1 LHHPAGRLASPDAG
15 EEQRRERWDSEIG
28 VKRSLVIGLVLATGL
43 GACGESDEEKA
54 QNEVC
59 DARADIQKQV
69 DELSDLSLETATL
82 DGVQKN
88 LAAIQ
93 DDVGQ
98 IADAQGDLSDE
109 RRQQVESATKEF
121 TSQLQSIAGD
131 IGRSLSV
138 ADARTQLESALDQLA
153 SAYKQSF
160 AKVDCS

>member
-1 LHHPAGRLASPDAG
+1 M
-15 EEQRRERWDSEIG
+15 
-28 VKRSLVIGLVLATGL
+28 KRSLVIGLVLATGL

-69 DELSDLSLETATL
+69 NQLSGLSLETATL
-82 DGVQKN
+82 EAVQKN
-88 LAAIQ
+88 LTAIR
-93 DDVGQ
+93 DDLREIG
-98 IADAQGDLSDE
+98 DAQGDLSDE

-138 ADARTQLESALDQLA
+138 ADARTKLESAFDQLA
-153 SAYKQSF
+153 STYEQSF
-160 AKVDCS
+160 AGIDCS

>member
-1 LHHPAGRLASPDAG
+1 M
-15 EEQRRERWDSEIG
+15 
-28 VKRSLVIGLVLATGL
+28 KRSLVIGLVLATGL
-43 GACGESDEEKA
+43 AACGESDEEKA

-69 DELSDLSLETATL
+69 DELSGLSLETATL

-88 LAAIQ
+88 LTALR
-93 DDVGQ
+93 DDLRQ
-98 IADAQGDLSDE
+98 IGDAQGDLSDE

-121 TSQLQSIAGD
+121 TSQLQSIAAD

-138 ADARTQLESALDQLA
+138 ADARTQLEAAFDQLA
-153 SAYKQSF
+153 SSYRQSF

>member
-1 LHHPAGRLASPDAG
+1 M
-15 EEQRRERWDSEIG
+15 
-28 VKRSLVIGLVLATGL
+28 KRSLVIGLVLATGL

-69 DELSDLSLETATL
+69 DELSGLSLETATL

-88 LAAIQ
+88 LTAIR
-93 DDVGQ
+93 DDLKTIGE
-98 IADAQGDLSDE
+98 AQGDLTDE
-109 RRQQVESATKEF
+109 RKQQVESANKEF
-121 TSQLQSIAGD
+121 TSQLRSIASD

-160 AKVDCS
+160 ATVDCS

>member
-1 LHHPAGRLASPDAG
+1 M
-15 EEQRRERWDSEIG
+15 
-28 VKRSLVIGLVLATGL
+28 KRSVVIGLVLATGL

-54 QNEVC
+54 QNQVC

-69 DELSDLSLETATL
+69 DELSGLSLETATL
-82 DGVQKN
+82 DAVQKN
-88 LAAIQ
+88 LTAIR
-93 DDVGQ
+93 DDLKEIG
-98 IADAQGDLSDE
+98 DAQGDLSDE
-109 RRQQVESATKEF
+109 RKQQVESANKEF
-121 TSQLQSIAGD
+121 TSQLQSIASD